1 MPVLKYLAKRCL
13 QLPLAI
19 IGLTLIVFLFMSISG
34 DPATLLL
41 PEDASEEDVQ
51 MMRKKLGVDR
61 PLYEQYGKFLYNAVQ
76 GDFGTSFRMREPA
89 FDVILRFYPA
99 TLQLAA
105 AAIVIATLIS
115 IPLGTLAAVKR
126 GSIIDTIATFVSVL
140 GQAAPVFWVGMLA
153 MLLFSMTLYWLPV
166 AGRGS
171 FAHIILPGGVLGWYM
186 NAFMTRFV
194 RSNMLEILNQNYIR
208 TARAKG
214 LPERT
219 VIFRHAFKN
228 AQVPLLTIFGL
239 EAGALLTGTVVI
251 ETVFAWPGL
260 GRAAIYA
267 VNGRDYP
274 VVMASVI
281 MFGFTYII
289 INFLIDVAYHWI
301 DPRIREEE

>member
-1 MPVLKYLAKRCL
+1 
-13 QLPLAI
+13 
-19 IGLTLIVFLFMSISG
+19 
-34 DPATLLL
+34 
-41 PEDASEEDVQ
+41 
-51 MMRKKLGVDR
+51 
-61 PLYEQYGKFLYNAVQ
+61 
-76 GDFGTSFRMREPA
+76 
-89 FDVILRFYPA
+89 
-99 TLQLAA
+99 
-105 AAIVIATLIS
+105 
-115 IPLGTLAAVKR
+115 
-126 GSIIDTIATFVSVL
+126 
-140 GQAAPVFWVGMLA
+140 
-153 MLLFSMTLYWLPV
+153 
-166 AGRGS
+166 
-171 FAHIILPGGVLGWYM
+171 
-186 NAFMTRFV
+186 MTRFV

-281 MFGFTYII
+281 MFGVTYIV

>member
-1 MPVLKYLAKRCL
+1 
-13 QLPLAI
+13 
-19 IGLTLIVFLFMSISG
+19 MSISG

-41 PEDASEEDVQ
+41 PEDATEEDVQ
-51 MMRKKLGVDR
+51 EMRKKLGVDR
-61 PLYEQYGKFLYNAVQ
+61 PLAEQYGKFLYNAVQ

-89 FDVILRFYPA
+89 FDVIMRFYPA

-105 AAIVIATLIS
+105 FAIVIATLIS

-126 GSIIDTIATFVSVL
+126 GTFIDTVATFISVL
-140 GQAAPVFWVGMLA
+140 GQSAPVFWVGMLA
-153 MLLFSMTLYWLPV
+153 MLVFSMTLFWLPA
-166 AGRGS
+166 AGRGT

-219 VIFRHAFKN
+219 VIFRHAFKS

-281 MFGFTYII
+281 MFGVTYIV
-289 INFLIDVAYHWI
+289 INFLIDVAYHFI

>member
-1 MPVLKYLAKRCL
+1 MLKYLIKRCL

-41 PEDASEEDVQ
+41 PEDATEEDVQ
-51 MMRKKLGVDR
+51 EMRKKLGVDR
-61 PLYEQYGKFLYNAVQ
+61 PLAEQYGKFLYNAVQ

-89 FDVILRFYPA
+89 FDVIMRFYPA

-105 AAIVIATLIS
+105 FAIVIATLIS

-126 GSIIDTIATFVSVL
+126 GTFIDTVATFISVL
-140 GQAAPVFWVGMLA
+140 GQSAPVFWVGMLA
-153 MLLFSMTLYWLPV
+153 MLVFSMTLFWLPA
-166 AGRGS
+166 AGRGT

-219 VIFRHAFKN
+219 VIFRHAFKS

-281 MFGFTYII
+281 MFGVTYIV
-289 INFLIDVAYHWI
+289 INFLIDVAYHFI